1 MESPVMNLLG
11 EAAGAERADLCISRS
26 EIEEDE
32 EDLFAGLGELPE
44 SSAIFFSRGFFD
56 ES

>member
-1 MESPVMNLLG
+1 MESPVMSLLG

-44 SSAIFFSRGFFD
+44 SSAIFFSSGFFD
-56 ES
+56 ET